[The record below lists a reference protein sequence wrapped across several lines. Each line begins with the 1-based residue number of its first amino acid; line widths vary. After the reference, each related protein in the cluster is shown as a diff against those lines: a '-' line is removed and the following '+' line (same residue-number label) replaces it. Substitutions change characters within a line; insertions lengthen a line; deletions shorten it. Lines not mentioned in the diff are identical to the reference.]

1 MIPGFV
7 VAEWGTSRAGS
18 RLWGVYIRRVKT
30 SSGATAVQIAQ
41 KRHGKREI
49 LEHLGSAHDEVSLA
63 ALEQVGREKIL
74 GNQQSFDLD
83 LHTEDT
89 PKAPAKG
96 VDAGGGL
103 VLHGT
108 RPRLL
113 WEVLEQAYDQIG
125 FGAAVG
131 DEVFKQLVL
140 ARIIEPTSKLD
151 SIRVLEELNV
161 PDVPSYATVKRRLA
175 RCVEHKWQDAVS
187 AAAYRFA
194 ADGGVVSMCLYDVT
208 TLYFEADEEDELRKS
223 GFSKE
228 RRIDPQILVGLL
240 VDRHGFPLEL
250 HFFEGNKAETR
261 TMIPVLDAFRDR
273 HQVTDMLVV
282 ADAGMLSWTNIQAL
296 EEAGYQYIV
305 GSRNSKAPMD
315 LAKTFATKG
324 NHFADG
330 QVIETTTELKKGT
343 ATSQRRAVWQ
353 YRLAREH
360 RDRRNH
366 TLQVQRAEDI
376 ASGRKAQRKARF
388 LTASQRKTLTVDYE
402 AAKAAEQL
410 FGLKGYVTNTSMKV
424 LSGAEVVTAYHSL
437 FEVEASFR
445 MAKSDL
451 RARPIFHHT
460 RDAIEAHLSIV
471 FCALAVARHLQLAT
485 GLSLRRIIKT
495 LQPLREGLVEINGTI
510 ATIPAALTPE
520 AKEILRTL
528 PEKSG
533 H

>member
-1 MIPGFV
+1 M
-7 VAEWGTSRAGS
+7 
-18 RLWGVYIRRVKT
+18 YIRRVKT
-30 SSGATAVQIAQ
+30 ASGATAVQLVE
-41 KRHGKREI
+41 KRRGVRQI
-49 LEHLGSAHDEVSLA
+49 VEHLGSAHNEVTLA
-63 ALEQVGREKIL
+63 ALEQVAREKIQA
-74 GNQQSFDLD
+74 GQMAFDLD
-83 LHTEDT
+83 LHTDDT
-89 PKAPAKG
+89 VTAVAKG
-96 VDAGGGL
+96 GDAGP

-113 WEVLEQAYDQIG
+113 WEVLEQAYERIG
-125 FGAAVG
+125 FTGAVD

-151 SIRVLEELNV
+151 SLRVLEELKVGKV
-161 PDVPSYATVKRRLA
+161 PPYATVKRRLQ
-175 RCVEHKWQDAVS
+175 RSVQEKWQDAVS

-194 ADGGVVSMCLYDVT
+194 AGDGAVSLCLYDVT

-240 VDRHGFPLEL
+240 VDRSGFPLEL

-261 TMIPVLDAFRDR
+261 TMIPVLDAFRER
-273 HQVTDMLVV
+273 HQVDDMLVV
-282 ADAGMLSWTNIQAL
+282 ADAGMLSWVNIQAL

-343 ATSQRRAVWQ
+343 ESSRRRAVWQ

-376 ASGRKAQRKARF
+376 AAGRKAQRKARF
-388 LTASQRKTLTVDYE
+388 LATGQRKSLSVDYE

-410 FGLKGYVTNTSMKV
+410 FGLKGYVTNTSMTV
-424 LSGAEVVTAYHSL
+424 LSGAEVVAAYHSL

-460 RDAIEAHLSIV
+460 RDAIQAHLTIV
-471 FCALAVARHLQLAT
+471 FCALAVARHLQTAT

-520 AKEILRTL
+520 AKDILNSL
-528 PEKSG
+528 SQSG

>member
-1 MIPGFV
+1 M
-7 VAEWGTSRAGS
+7 
-18 RLWGVYIRRVKT
+18 YIRRVKT
-30 SSGATAVQIAQ
+30 ASGATAVQLVE
-41 KRHGKREI
+41 KRRGVRQI
-49 LEHLGSAHDEVSLA
+49 VEHLGSAHDEVTLA
-63 ALEQVGREKIL
+63 ALEQVARERIQA
-74 GNQQSFDLD
+74 GQMAFDLD
-83 LHTEDT
+83 LHTDDAT
-89 PKAPAKG
+89 TVRAKS

-113 WEVLEQAYDQIG
+113 WEVLEQAYERIG
-125 FGAAVG
+125 FPGAVDDA
-131 DEVFKQLVL
+131 VFKQLVL
-140 ARIIEPTSKLD
+140 ARIVEPTSKLD
-151 SIRVLEELNV
+151 SLRVLEELNV
-161 PDVPSYATVKRRLA
+161 GKVPSYATLKRRLA
-175 RCVEHKWQDAVS
+175 RSVEEKWQDAVS

-194 ADGGVVSMCLYDVT
+194 AGDGAVSLCLYDVT

-273 HQVTDMLVV
+273 HQVDDMLVV
-282 ADAGMLSWTNIQAL
+282 ADAGMLSWANIQAL

-343 ATSQRRAVWQ
+343 ESSRRRAVWQ

-376 ASGRKAQRKARF
+376 AAGRKSQRKARF
-388 LTASQRKTLTVDYE
+388 LTTGQRKSLTVDY
-402 AAKAAEQL
+402 
-410 FGLKGYVTNTSMKV
+410 
-424 LSGAEVVTAYHSL
+424 
-437 FEVEASFR
+437 
-445 MAKSDL
+445 
-451 RARPIFHHT
+451 
-460 RDAIEAHLSIV
+460 
-471 FCALAVARHLQLAT
+471 
-485 GLSLRRIIKT
+485 
-495 LQPLREGLVEINGTI
+495 
-510 ATIPAALTPE
+510 
-520 AKEILRTL
+520 
-528 PEKSG
+528 
-533 H
+533 

>member
-1 MIPGFV
+1 M
-7 VAEWGTSRAGS
+7 
-18 RLWGVYIRRVKT
+18 YIRRVKT
-30 SSGATAVQIAQ
+30 ASGATAVQLVE
-41 KRHGKREI
+41 KRRGVRQI
-49 LEHLGSAHDEVSLA
+49 VEHLGSAHDEVTLA
-63 ALEQVGREKIL
+63 ALEQVGRQKIQ
-74 GNQQSFDLD
+74 GNQQAFDLD
-83 LHTEDT
+83 LHTENSSEK
-89 PKAPAKG
+89 PSSG

-113 WEVLEQAYDQIG
+113 WEVLERAYDRIG
-125 FGAAVG
+125 FSTAVD

-161 PDVPSYATVKRRLA
+161 GKVPSYATVKRRLQRSVA
-175 RCVEHKWQDAVS
+175 EKWQDAVS

-194 ADGGVVSMCLYDVT
+194 AGGGAVSLCLYDVT

-228 RRIDPQILVGLL
+228 RRIDPQVLVGLL
-240 VDRHGFPLEL
+240 VDRSGFPLEL
-250 HFFEGNKAETR
+250 HFFEGNRAETR
-261 TMIPVLDAFRDR
+261 TMVPVLDAFRAR

-282 ADAGMLSWTNIQAL
+282 ADAGMLSWANIQAL
-296 EEAGYQYIV
+296 EDAGYQYIV
-305 GSRNSKAPMD
+305 GSRTSKAPMD
-315 LAKTFATKG
+315 LASTFATKG

-330 QVIETTTELKKGT
+330 QIIETTTELKKGV
-343 ATSQRRAVWQ
+343 ASSSRRAVWQ

-376 ASGRKAQRKARF
+376 TAGRKSQRKARF
-388 LTASQRKTLTVDYE
+388 LNTIGTKKPEVDYE

-410 FGLKGYVTNTSMKV
+410 FGLKGYTTNTSMKV
-424 LSGAEVVTAYHSL
+424 LTGAEVVAAYHSL
-437 FEVEASFR
+437 FEVETSFR

-460 RDAIEAHLSIV
+460 RDAIEAHLTIV
-471 FCALAVARHLQLAT
+471 FCALAVARHLQSTT
-485 GLSLRRIIKT
+485 GLSLRRLIKT
-495 LQPLREGLVEINGTI
+495 LHPLREGLVEINGTI
-510 ATIPAALTPE
+510 TAIPAALTPA
-520 AKEILRTL
+520 AKEILTSL
-528 PEKSG
+528 DAG

>member
-1 MIPGFV
+1 M
-7 VAEWGTSRAGS
+7 R
-18 RLWGVYIRRVKT
+18 VYIRRVKT

-49 LEHLGSAHDEVSLA
+49 LEHLGSAHDEVTLA
-63 ALEQVGREKIL
+63 SLEQVAREKIQA
-74 GNQQSFDLD
+74 GQMAFDLD
-83 LHTEDT
+83 LHTDDT
-89 PKAPAKG
+89 TTAPAKG

-108 RPRLL
+108 RPRVL
-113 WEVLEQAYDQIG
+113 WEVLEQAYERIG
-125 FGAAVG
+125 FTGAVN
-131 DEVFKQLVL
+131 DEVLKQLVL
-140 ARIIEPTSKLD
+140 ARVIEPTSKLD
-151 SIRVLEELNV
+151 SLRVLAELNV
-161 PDVPSYATVKRRLA
+161 ENAPSYATLKRHLA
-175 RCVEHKWQDAVS
+175 RCVPDNWRDLLS
-187 AAAYRFA
+187 SAAYRFA
-194 ADGGVVSMCLYDVT
+194 ADGGAVSVCLYDVT

-273 HQVTDMLVV
+273 HQVQDMLVV
-282 ADAGMLSWTNIQAL
+282 ADAGMLSWANIQAL

-305 GSRNSKAPMD
+305 GSRNAKAPMD
-315 LAKTFATKG
+315 LAKTFATTG

-343 ATSQRRAVWQ
+343 ESSRRRAVWQ

-376 ASGRKAQRKARF
+376 AAGRKAQRKARF
-388 LTASQRKTLTVDYE
+388 LTTGQRKSLTVDYE

-424 LSGAEVVTAYHSL
+424 LSGAEVVAAYHSL

-460 RDAIEAHLSIV
+460 RDAIEAHLTIV
-471 FCALAVARHLQLAT
+471 FCALAVGRHLQTAT
-485 GLSLRRIIKT
+485 GMSLRRIIKT

-520 AKEILRTL
+520 AKEILKTL

>member
-1 MIPGFV
+1 M
-7 VAEWGTSRAGS
+7 
-18 RLWGVYIRRVKT
+18 YIRRVKT
-30 SSGATAVQIAQ
+30 ASGATAVQLVE
-41 KRHGKREI
+41 KRRGVRKI
-49 LEHLGSAHDEVSLA
+49 VEHLGSAHDEVTLA
-63 ALEQVGREKIL
+63 ALEQVAREKIQA
-74 GNQQSFDLD
+74 GQMAFDLD
-83 LHTEDT
+83 LHTDDT
-89 PKAPAKG
+89 TKVPATG

-113 WEVLEQAYDQIG
+113 WEVLELAYERIG
-125 FGAAVG
+125 FPSAVD

-151 SIRVLEELNV
+151 SLRVLEELNV
-161 PDVPSYATVKRRLA
+161 GKVPSYATLKRRLA
-175 RCVEHKWQDAVS
+175 RSVEEKWQDAVS

-194 ADGGVVSMCLYDVT
+194 AGGGAVSLCLYDVT

-240 VDRHGFPLEL
+240 VDRSGFPLEL

-273 HQVTDMLVV
+273 HQVEDMLVV
-282 ADAGMLSWTNIQAL
+282 ADAGMLSWANIQAL

-343 ATSQRRAVWQ
+343 ESSRRRAVWQ

-376 ASGRKAQRKARF
+376 AAGRKAQRKARF
-388 LTASQRKTLTVDYE
+388 LTNGQRKSLSVDYE
-402 AAKAAEQL
+402 AAKTAEQL

-424 LSGAEVVTAYHSL
+424 LSGAEVVAAYHSL

-460 RDAIEAHLSIV
+460 RDAIQAHLTIV
-471 FCALAVARHLQLAT
+471 FCALAVARHLQMAT
-485 GLSLRRIIKT
+485 GLSLRRIIKS

-520 AKEILRTL
+520 AKDILNSL
-528 PEKSG
+528 SQSG